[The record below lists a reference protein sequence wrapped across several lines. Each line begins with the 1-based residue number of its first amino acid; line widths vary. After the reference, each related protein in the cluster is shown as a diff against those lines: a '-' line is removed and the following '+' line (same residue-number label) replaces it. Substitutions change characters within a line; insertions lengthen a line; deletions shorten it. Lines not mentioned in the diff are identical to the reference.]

1 MAHLAGWVVF
11 AMVLGT
17 SLGFLN
23 PRTPL
28 VSKHDPRLGT
38 RTCSW
43 LPCGP
48 QYRAHPTRRSAVG
61 LLGLRQQG
69 DYSVTL
75 KTPLGIVF
83 EEVEPGESKGVE
95 VASLVDGGNADLD
108 GRILVGDKLVSVSA
122 VTMDKSNKP
131 LIALGAA
138 VPTSP
143 WGWRSECV
151 GL

>member
-1 MAHLAGWVVF
+1 
-11 AMVLGT
+11 
-17 SLGFLN
+17 
-23 PRTPL
+23 
-28 VSKHDPRLGT
+28 
-38 RTCSW
+38 
-43 LPCGP
+43 
-48 QYRAHPTRRSAVG
+48 
-61 LLGLRQQG
+61 
-69 DYSVTL
+69 
-75 KTPLGIVF
+75 LGIVF

-122 VTMDKSNKP
+122 VTIDKSNKP